1 MLNIK
6 KASVAELFS
15 KFNVTLK
22 EAWLNEVLEYLQL
35 ERADADI
42 PTIIQLV
49 YEQWLFSEL
58 SNSTRPKIR
67 LPPFEKKTALDSDVV
82 VQINWLVDI
91 HTSMYSKLN
100 QYVGCNLD
108 NISFHWEPNE
118 GAEDLDSVNRMY
130 LMEVTDGQRKLRA
143 VEYQK
148 VDELCGKLSCGTK
161 LLIYGGTICRR
172 NVLLLTPNNMMILG
186 GESETCQQNV
196 SVLAIARRLG
206 IDEKKLKLLECAKDK
221 EYENSMK
228 IMDGI
233 ETEKVEKIH
242 TTMSSVLISGNV
254 AVNSDQQQ
262 SANMRRTGKGEN
274 ARAKKQK
281 RTVLSR
287 TITSYFQPQHK
298 VTTSKLNPKVST
310 KSQTPL
316 IGQEIK
322 EELKPGYLAR
332 GPLQKQR
339 EMQPPPVLFPVSD
352 SKKQS
357 QHSIEMITFPQES
370 NEALGEQL
378 ASPAIA
384 LSQVTRT
391 EKIISDSGM
400 QSELKEITGK
410 SITMMHYQ
418 SPNVENFNTSS
429 EFRIQPE
436 KTPFSVSLWTR
447 NSKTESSMVEANSLH
462 VRKIN
467 TIHGSVILNG
477 GSERKDGEAK
487 PMIPTWSTD
496 LQRNSADTIM
506 HEAIISSS
514 NIQEQTIWAANKWKR
529 ATKEN
534 NKQFLVNEFHVP
546 ASKVQVQTKHNDN
559 ALLVNSV
566 SIHSVRYS
574 PQNSSRKQAS
584 CNLQEKQTVKA
595 SNVAFQ
601 PDVTP
606 CRSGLLFSASEQ
618 NLCRP
623 PVTDIQQNP
632 ILFHASQNS
641 FVNTE
646 PQQVEG
652 HPMYCNTSL
661 TNRPATLILPDTTLQ
676 IVPHVNIIQRYRALN
691 IVSIR
696 EAYHQRRFCLVAHRK
711 RVQPIF
717 CKLHAGL
724 QFIGQSW
731 TAALRIAD
739 ETCNA
744 LDCLV
749 DNNAINNLIGFTPQ
763 DAQQAVA
770 NSDRVRVA
778 YYKGRAQAMLET
790 FKRLDL
796 VLTIEFSSS
805 SDILPLIVHITNL
818 STALGLC

>member
-1 MLNIK
+1 MINIK

-42 PTIIQLV
+42 STIIQLV

-100 QYVGCNLD
+100 QYVGRNLD

-118 GAEDLDSVNRMY
+118 GAELLCDLYVTSFIALTGIFCPYLKDLDSVNRMY

-143 VEYQK
+143 IEYQK

-186 GESETCQQNV
+186 GESETCQKNV
-196 SVLAIARRLG
+196 SVLAIAGRLG

-262 SANMRRTGKGEN
+262 SANMRRTGRGEN

-298 VTTSKLNPKVST
+298 VTTSKLSSKVSM

-316 IGQEIK
+316 IGQQIK

-352 SKKQS
+352 SKKHS

-370 NEALGEQL
+370 SEALGEQL

-384 LSQVTRT
+384 LSQVART
-391 EKIISDSGM
+391 EKIMSDSGM
-400 QSELKEITGK
+400 QSELQEITGK
-410 SITMMHYQ
+410 SITMMHCQ

-467 TIHGSVILNG
+467 TVHGSVILNG
-477 GSERKDGEAK
+477 ESERKDGEAK

-514 NIQEQTIWAANKWKR
+514 NIQEQTIWAANKWYL
-529 ATKEN
+529 
-534 NKQFLVNEFHVP
+534 FL
-546 ASKVQVQTKHNDN
+546 
-559 ALLVNSV
+559 
-566 SIHSVRYS
+566 IHQSYL
-574 PQNSSRKQAS
+574 S
-584 CNLQEKQTVKA
+584 C
-595 SNVAFQ
+595 
-601 PDVTP
+601 
-606 CRSGLLFSASEQ
+606 LLFE
-618 NLCRP
+618 
-623 PVTDIQQNP
+623 
-632 ILFHASQNS
+632 
-641 FVNTE
+641 
-646 PQQVEG
+646 
-652 HPMYCNTSL
+652 
-661 TNRPATLILPDTTLQ
+661 
-676 IVPHVNIIQRYRALN
+676 
-691 IVSIR
+691 
-696 EAYHQRRFCLVAHRK
+696 
-711 RVQPIF
+711 
-717 CKLHAGL
+717 
-724 QFIGQSW
+724 
-731 TAALRIAD
+731 
-739 ETCNA
+739 
-744 LDCLV
+744 
-749 DNNAINNLIGFTPQ
+749 
-763 DAQQAVA
+763 
-770 NSDRVRVA
+770 
-778 YYKGRAQAMLET
+778 
-790 FKRLDL
+790 
-796 VLTIEFSSS
+796 
-805 SDILPLIVHITNL
+805 
-818 STALGLC
+818 